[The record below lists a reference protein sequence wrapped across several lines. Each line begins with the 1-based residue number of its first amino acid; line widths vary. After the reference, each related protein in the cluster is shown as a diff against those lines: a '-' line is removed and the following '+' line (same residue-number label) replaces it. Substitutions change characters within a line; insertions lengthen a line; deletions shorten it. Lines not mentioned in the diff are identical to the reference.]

1 MAKEFYLQK
10 EEKTY
15 LLYTIDVEA
24 FMNWLKTE
32 EYEYD
37 NILEAV
43 DEYIQDKDL
52 TYNNID
58 TEYVKSELDGIDKSI
73 EDEFEMIQDTKKYN
87 L

>member
-32 EYEYD
+32 FYEYD